1 MKRFCSMFVL
11 FCGCFLMRAESLEVL
26 GNEVKRLDDLHI
38 ILKNN
43 NSVSEAFVRSHLGFK
58 SGDNIQEKHINWA
71 TKQLITTGWF
81 DNVDWAVSPKDVS
94 GGVDLTLTL
103 DVCPKIEDFVFQ
115 GNKEFKDNT
124 LIFEMKSRV
133 NEPLNQQ
140 RLRSDMLKLKA
151 FYKSKGYLNVQLEQM
166 VKPSKKGY
174 GIIYINIKEGLCFKI
189 KQINFKGVRAFS
201 TEDLLNVIQTK
212 TWGFF
217 SWLTRKGLYDE
228 GRLLQDIESLRN
240 FYQNAGYLDVEVD
253 RKGVSLEEDGSKLCI
268 VFSINEGV
276 CYKVGKIDILTED
289 VEDVSVLKGKI
300 GLKEKSVI
308 GPEKIE
314 KACESIRDFYGQNGY
329 IAASVEV
336 QRMLT
341 EGDAIDLVFK
351 VQKGL
356 QYTIHSIYITGNI
369 HTQSRVILRELNL
382 APGDVLDRT
391 RMKKAE
397 RRLQNT
403 GFFKSVVVTPEDC
416 NAACENN
423 LKVAVEEAQTGSVF
437 FSGGLNSVEKFTFG
451 VTLSQNNFDYKNSKD
466 YFRGAGQKFQL
477 GFSVGKY
484 SNEVNLSF
492 EEPWLYDRELRFGFN
507 LFRTMNKLDN
517 DNYKE
522 NRLGGEIYLGKRLF
536 EQVEG
541 KLYYLLERFR
551 LTGVSTSEVSKAI
564 LDEQGSRVI
573 SKVGF
578 LMERDTRDH
587 LIYPTRGS
595 YMSWDNQFAGLGGKT
610 KYFRTRASAAKWF
623 MMNDSPEQVLSLG
636 GRTGMVRGL
645 GGKEVPLFEREFLG
659 GPSDMCGFDYHE
671 VGPKTKDKFREN
683 LGGRYFVWLN
693 SEYSV
698 KLNSML
704 RLVGFCDLG
713 YVKGFNSERYLS
725 YLDSKS
731 GGWNSDAGFGL
742 KIHVLGAPFR
752 INFSFPLKTDS
763 YNKKKAPHISYSFG
777 VSF

>member
-1 MKRFCSMFVL
+1 MKKFYSIFA
-11 FCGCFLMRAESLEVL
+11 FFYGCFFIKAANLETL
-26 GNEVKRLDDLHI
+26 GSEGKRLEELRI
-38 ILKNN
+38 VLKNN
-43 NSVSEAFVRSHLGFK
+43 NSISEAFVRSHLGFK
-58 SGDNIQEKHINWA
+58 NGDSIQTKHINDA
-71 TKQLITTGWF
+71 TKQLISTGWF
-81 DNVDWAVSPKDVS
+81 DKVDWSVSPKDAS
-94 GGVDLTLTL
+94 ESVDLTLTL
-103 DVCPKIEDFVFQ
+103 DVCPKIENFVFQ

-140 RLRSDMLKLKA
+140 RLRSDILRLKA
-151 FYKSKGYLNVQLEQM
+151 FYKSKGYLKAQLKLAI
-166 VKPSKKGY
+166 KPSKKGY
-174 GIIYINIKEGLCFKI
+174 AIVYINVNEGLCFKI
-189 KQINFKGVRAFS
+189 RQIQFRGVRAFS
-201 TEDLLNVIQTK
+201 SDDLSDVIQTK
-212 TWGFF
+212 KWGFF
-217 SWLTRKGLYDE
+217 SWLTRRGLYDE

-240 FYQNAGYLDVEVD
+240 FYQNAGYLDVEID
-253 RKGVSLEEDGSKLCI
+253 RKSVSLEENGPNLRI

-276 CYKVGKIDILTED
+276 CYKVGKIDIITENA
-289 VEDVSVLKGKI
+289 EDAPILKGKI
-300 GLKEKSVI
+300 NLKEGSVA

-314 KACESIRDFYGQNGY
+314 QACEVIRDFYGRNGY
-329 IAASVEV
+329 VAASVEV
-336 QRMLT
+336 QRVLT
-341 EGDAIDLVFK
+341 EGDAINFIFK

-382 APGDVLDRT
+382 APGDILDRT

-403 GFFKSVVVTPEDC
+403 GFFKSIVITPEDC

-423 LKVAVEEAQTGSVF
+423 LKVAVEEARTGSVF

-484 SNEVNLSF
+484 SNDVNLSF

-507 LFRTMNKLDN
+507 LFRTMNMLNN

-541 KLYYLLERFR
+541 KLYYHWERFR
-551 LTGVSTSEVSKAI
+551 LTGCKENEVSKVI
-564 LDEQGSRVI
+564 LDEQGSRII
-573 SKVGF
+573 SKIGF

-595 YMSWDNQFAGLGGKT
+595 YMSWNNQLAGFGGKT
-610 KYFRTRASAAKWF
+610 KYFRTRVTGAKWF
-623 MMNDSPEQVLSLG
+623 MMNEYHEQVLSVG

-645 GGKEVPLFEREFLG
+645 SGNEVPLFEREFLG

-671 VGPKTKDKFREN
+671 VGPKTKDKFHEN
-683 LGGRYFVWLN
+683 LGAKYFVWLN

-698 KLNSML
+698 KLNSMF
-704 RLVGFCDLG
+704 RIIGFYDLG
-713 YVKGFNSERYLS
+713 YTKGFNSQRYLE
-725 YLDSKS
+725 YLDPKS
-731 GGWNSDAGFGL
+731 GNWNSDVGFGL

-752 INFSFPLKTDS
+752 INFAFPLKTDG
-763 YNKKKAPHISYSFG
+763 YNKKKAPYISYSFG